1 MDRQNYRFLKDTRA
15 DYLFILFHPVM
26 EFEPPGSFQHS
37 FFYFFLFDNLFHF
50 FLNHH
55 VAVLCRSRA
64 NNNLLIRFVMFFYV
78 LECKIILFNISK
90 WLTVPSNLLTFNF
103 YYPKYP

>member
-1 MDRQNYRFLKDTRA
+1 MDRQNYRLLKDTRA

-50 FLNHH
+50 LKITMLRYY
-55 VAVLCRSRA
+55 VALA
-64 NNNLLIRFVMFFYV
+64 PT
-78 LECKIILFNISK
+78 II
-90 WLTVPSNLLTFNF
+90 
-103 YYPKYP
+103 Y